1 MRVINLQAEN
11 FKILKAVDITP
22 GDGPVVIG
30 GKNDQ
35 GKSSV
40 MDAIWVALKGRA
52 MAPPKPIRAGEEEC
66 VIRLDIGEYKVQR
79 RFTAKEGGSYT
90 DSVKVV
96 DDRDRVVQK
105 PQQVLDRLLGAVGFD
120 PFEFTRLRPEDQA
133 EQLLQLVPLPIDL
146 EEFAEEDARDY
157 ATRRERNRE
166 AEQVEAQLRG
176 IPVEEVPTDLPD
188 RDALVQQLAGAA
200 DTNTE
205 LAAER
210 ARRDGLIQKSE
221 TQARTADQD
230 RVAAR
235 EIRQR
240 ADGVRTEIARL
251 QAEAAR
257 LDDAAKKKD
266 EDAVEMDRLSAE
278 TRADHDALPPVDP
291 PVDTAAIQ
299 QRLREAEAQHAAAE
313 RMRRRGE
320 LQTRLDGLKAASQK
334 FTEAMEDRE
343 RQRREALQK
352 AKMPV
357 EGLGF
362 AVNEKGK
369 PVVTYRDLPFS
380 QAGKAV
386 QIKAST
392 AIAMA
397 ANPELRILR
406 ITDGSLLDDE
416 SLAMIAEMA
425 DAEDVQLWIEVVGE
439 GGAGIIIENGEVKAD
454 KAADP
459 VAGPDESDAVAYA
472 AAAKPKAKKSAAAK
486 PADGALL

>member
-1 MRVINLQAEN
+1 MRVINLRAEN
-11 FKILKAVDITP
+11 FRILKAVDITP

-30 GKNDQ
+30 GRNDQ
-35 GKSSV
+35 GKTSV

-52 MAPPKPIRAGEEEC
+52 VAPPVPIRAGEEEC
-66 VIRLDIGEYKVQR
+66 IIRLDIGDYKVQR
-79 RFTAKEGGSYT
+79 KFTAKEGGIYT
-90 DSVKVV
+90 DSVKIV

-105 PQQVLDRLLGAVGFD
+105 PQQVLDGLLGAVGFD
-120 PFEFTRLRPEDQA
+120 PFRFTFLKPEDQA

-157 ATRRERNRE
+157 ATRRDRNRD
-166 AEQVEAQLRG
+166 AEQVEAQLRA
-176 IPVEEVPTDLPD
+176 IPVEEVPADLPD
-188 RDALVQQLAGAA
+188 RAALLEKLGSAA
-200 DTNTE
+200 ETNT
-205 LAAER
+205 AISQER
-210 ARRDGLIQKSE
+210 AKRDGLIQKAE
-221 TQARTADQD
+221 TQARAADQD
-230 RVAAR
+230 RAR
-235 EIRQR
+235 ATEIR
-240 ADGVRTEIARL
+240 AEIARL
-251 QAEAAR
+251 EEAAKR
-257 LDDAAKKKD
+257 KEADAA
-266 EDAVEMDRLSAE
+266 EMDRLAAE
-278 TRADHDALPPVDP
+278 TRAEHDGLPPVGQ

-299 QRLREAEAQHAAAE
+299 QQLREAEALHAAAE
-313 RMRRRGE
+313 RQKRRAE
-320 LQTRLDGLKAASQK
+320 LQERLDALRAAAQK
-334 FTEAMEDRE
+334 FTDAMADRE

-386 QIKAST
+386 QIRAST

-425 DAEDVQLWIEVVGE
+425 AAEDFQLWVEVVGE
-439 GGAGIIIENGEVKAD
+439 GGAGIIIENGEVKAV
-454 KAADP
+454 AATGASDQA
-459 VAGPDESDAVAYA
+459 AGPSTAEKTEGA
-472 AAAKPKAKKSAAAK
+472 ATAATAPPTKSKKARADKSA
-486 PADGALL
+486 DGSLL